1 MKVTA
6 KQWKHGWELHVD
18 GVGVTQV
25 RTLVDA
31 AQQAADLVE
40 TMTGK
45 AVDVAALEIKV
56 EIEGS
61 LAERVARA
69 RALVREAEI
78 ASMQAAKESRAV
90 VSALRGSGVSVT
102 DAAVVMGVSRGR
114 ISQLSTA
121 RADRD

>member
-1 MKVTA
+1 MTA

-31 AQQAADLVE
+31 PQQAADLIE
-40 TMTGK
+40 TMTG
-45 AVDVAALEIKV
+45 DVIDPDSLEVEVKIK
-56 EIEGS
+56 GN

-69 RALVREAEI
+69 RALVKEAEI
-78 ASMQAAKESRAV
+78 ASAEAAKESRSV
-90 VSALRGSGVSVT
+90 VSALRSNGVSVT

-114 ISQLSTA
+114 ISQLSA
-121 RADRD
+121 PRPKED